1 MNVQINKRAYN
12 MQKDTANISVSELVK
27 VIEERYE
34 SLITGIRILIWK
46 MGMAGTP
53 QEADELAHEILSET
67 VVTALQSA
75 SKFNPERSAHAWL
88 MGIGANKI
96 KELRAKEIRH
106 NKRKGVVTET
116 YQFSKKNVN
125 PANTNVE
132 NLDQITEEDMI
143 DFLITKNTH
152 ANPIRHKIHLT
163 FDELVSLV
171 NSDDS
176 LILKLAFVDNLKGND
191 LAATLQA
198 SVGAANV
205 RLSRA
210 ISRLRKAYLNSE
222 ASERS
227 ENE

>member
-1 MNVQINKRAYN
+1 
-12 MQKDTANISVSELVK
+12 
-27 VIEERYE
+27 
-34 SLITGIRILIWK
+34 
-46 MGMAGTP
+46 MAGSEN
-53 QEADELAHEILSET
+53 EANELAQEILNET
-67 VVTALQSA
+67 VITALQNA
-75 SKFNPERSAHAWL
+75 SSFIPEKSAHAWL

-96 KELRAKEIRH
+96 KELRTKEIRR
-106 NKRKGVVTET
+106 NKRTGVVTET
-116 YQFSKKNVN
+116 YQFSKQNVN
-125 PANTNVE
+125 PAKANVE

-143 DFLITKNTH
+143 DFLITKNTDS
-152 ANPIRHKIHLT
+152 NPIHHKIHLT

-176 LILKLAFVDNLKGND
+176 LILKLAFVDNLKGKD

-198 SVGAANV
+198 SVAAANV

>member
-1 MNVQINKRAYN
+1 MDVHLKKRKSTMINDMPDVNHRKLA
-12 MQKDTANISVSELVK
+12 QA
-27 VIEERYE
+27 IEESCD
-34 SLITGIRILIWK
+34 SLLTGIRVLIWK
-46 MGMAGTP
+46 MGMAGSEK
-53 QEADELAHEILSET
+53 EANELAQEILNET
-67 VVTALQSA
+67 VVTALQNA
-75 SKFNPERSAHAWL
+75 SSFIPEKSAHAWL

-96 KELRAKEIRH
+96 KELRTKEIRR
-106 NKRKGVVTET
+106 NKRTGVVTET
-116 YQFSKKNVN
+116 YQFSNQNVN
-125 PANTNVE
+125 AANTNVE
-132 NLDQITEEDMI
+132 NLDQVTEEDMI
-143 DFLITKNTH
+143 DFLITKTAD

-176 LILKLAFVDNLKGND
+176 LILKLAFVDNLKGKD
-191 LAATLQA
+191 LAATLQT

-227 ENE
+227 